1 MGLNAAYT
9 GEGELNT
16 VMDDI
21 HDNVGDIVGEGTVLG
36 DMQAGL
42 LGLWAAFIGAV
53 FAAQNL
59 GTGTRDRIADDV
71 GPQTASMIM
80 NIASQVDVLHQE
92 IITSS
97 TLTAAEIE
105 ATADPEA
112 DFTALG
118 PVH

>member
-9 GEGELNT
+9 GEAELD
-16 VMDDI
+16 VLMDDI
-21 HDNVGDIVGEGTVLG
+21 HDNVGDIVGEANVLG

-42 LGLWAAFIGAV
+42 LGLWAGFIGAV
-53 FAAQNL
+53 FTAQGSVL
-59 GTGTRDRIADDV
+59 ATDRIADGV

-80 NIASQVDVLHQE
+80 NIATQVDVLHAE
-92 IITSS
+92 LIASS
-97 TLTAAEIE
+97 TVTAAEMA

-112 DFTALG
+112 DWAALG